1 MLSQPHMNT
10 QKKEE
15 EKMKRMEGRKRRRIK
30 ERGEEERRGEGRGV
44 GEERRGYISI
54 CGFWCHKHLG
64 HKMKLIF

>member
-1 MLSQPHMNT
+1 MNT

-15 EKMKRMEGRKRRRIK
+15 EKMKRMEGRKRRRRK
-30 ERGEEERRGEGRGV
+30 ERGEEDRGEGRGV